1 MTLTT
6 LILFKSQFLLFAWRN
21 RLEFC
26 NLTPQLVSKLAERLY
41 DTYITDLSL
50 NGNKIDKHQN
60 FHLLLEQP
68 QLKSLS
74 LKYCF
79 IKPEGMKNIADK
91 LTKPLHSLLILNLA
105 SNMLYD
111 DGAEHVAR
119 MLRSNRSIMSLN
131 LSDNKITNKGC
142 KAVML
147 SLTEFE
153 LSPDEICFK
162 RKRNFEKLKNALNSE
177 PNLNEYVPDPPLT
190 AKKSSS
196 KSTFKDTS
204 SGTVPTKKG
213 STKFK
218 DKSATDAASQIS
230 TSSQNVNFDPDYHP
244 FINDV
249 IEDQQTI
256 LCKGNDVLINLNLSY
271 NNIHKEGA
279 QAIVDTLYHQQ
290 QLFAADR
297 GLSRIT
303 TEGNNF
309 HNGCLLEVDAIDDIL
324 AQKATRRSSVRS
336 RGSSQRKSSSKV
348 SLLPQI
354 T

>member
-256 LCKGNDVLINLNLSY
+256 LCKGNDVLINLNLSC
-271 NNIHKEGA
+271 K
-279 QAIVDTLYHQQ
+279 
-290 QLFAADR
+290 
-297 GLSRIT
+297 
-303 TEGNNF
+303 
-309 HNGCLLEVDAIDDIL
+309 
-324 AQKATRRSSVRS
+324 
-336 RGSSQRKSSSKV
+336 KSSTMNRMYPIGIII
-348 SLLPQI
+348 LLWH
-354 T
+354 